1 MQQRMH
7 STQRPNSWNQ
17 RDQEEDGT
25 DHTIQIEQEV
35 KEDAYKFNKGEETVM
50 ESVSQIPKSEL
61 ENMGRW
67 LVNLAQQEGILGGRG
82 TQDMGEGSK
91 GDDSLIISNLK
102 VFQSLLFPIP
112 GKIGGCV

>member
-1 MQQRMH
+1 MRNAPIAHNIAGKRTEAVAESTAEAAEIFTEVTPEMVAEEEGNAAENAFH
-7 STQRPNSWNQ
+7 SASEFMEGISET
-17 RDQEEDGT
+17 QEEDGT

-67 LVNLAQQEGILGGRG
+67 LVNLAQ
-82 TQDMGEGSK
+82 
-91 GDDSLIISNLK
+91 
-102 VFQSLLFPIP
+102 
-112 GKIGGCV
+112 